1 MENIGNRKY
10 IEIGKRIKEAR
21 EKEELTQAELA
32 SQLGY
37 SSPTFI
43 SLIEDGKRKVRIDD
57 LEKIGKILHR
67 DVDFFIRGEVG
78 QATSV
83 QMALRADKHLDQN
96 DIKTIESVIEA
107 LKRGKDNKNGRSRGN
122 T

>member
-1 MENIGNRKY
+1 MENDGNRKY
-10 IEIGKRIKEAR
+10 IEIGGRIRDARDKEG
-21 EKEELTQAELA
+21 LTQAELA

-83 QMALRADKHLDQN
+83 NMALRADKNLDQN
-96 DIKTIESVIEA
+96 DIKTIETVIEA
-107 LKRGKDNKNGRSRGN
+107 LKRGKDNEDGRVRGN

>member
-1 MENIGNRKY
+1 MENENRKY
-10 IEIGKRIKEAR
+10 VEIGVRIKKAR
-21 EKEELTQAELA
+21 EGEELTQADLA
-32 SQLGY
+32 NQLGY

-67 DVDFFIRGEVG
+67 DVDYFIRGEVG

-83 QMALRADKHLDQN
+83 QMALRADKNLDQS

-107 LKRGKDNKNGRSRGN
+107 LKQAKEKNDGRRGYK
-122 T
+122 